1 MPEICI
7 SWKHFLSA
15 NVYVWRARARKTIL
29 PVKKKKK
36 QNKHILHSPTEE
48 NKTETKFCFQG
59 EKTDTIQPPSQ
70 AA

>member
-1 MPEICI
+1 MESTCKENNFT
-7 SWKHFLSA
+7 SEEE
-15 NVYVWRARARKTIL
+15 
-29 PVKKKKK
+29 KKK